1 MYMIRIIDC
10 GSEYV
15 SRFSEILGEASLV
28 HDTVSIK
35 RKGGLESESATG
47 YIVSGAPILFTE
59 EDPKP
64 YLDVLRFLV
73 DVEVPVLGVCFGH
86 QIIGMLH
93 RATIRKGNMVRGS
106 FEIEFLKEC
115 ELFKDIQNGTRFHE
129 YHEEYIN
136 VPNTFEPLARSGS
149 CENEAMK
156 HVSKPLYGVQFHPE
170 MSGEAGE
177 RLLKNFSGLC
187 A

>member
-1 MYMIRIIDC
+1 MIRIIDC

-15 SRFSEILGEASLV
+15 PRFSEILGERSLV
-28 HDTVSIK
+28 HDKVSIK
-35 RKGGLESESATG
+35 REGGLQSESATG
-47 YIVSGAPILFTE
+47 YIVSGAPILLTE
-59 EDPKP
+59 EDPKS
-64 YLDVLRFLV
+64 YLDALRFLLDV
-73 DVEVPVLGVCFGH
+73 DVPVLGICFGH

-93 RATIRKGNMVRGS
+93 RAVIRKGNLIRGS
-106 FEIEFLKEC
+106 FEIELLKEC
-115 ELFKDIQNGTRFHE
+115 DLFKNIQNGTRFHE

-149 CENEAMK
+149 CENEAMR

-170 MSGEAGE
+170 VSGEVGE
-177 RLLKNFSGLC
+177 KLLINFVGLC